1 VSCGWGPVMTDLDN
15 AADFLSDL
23 LGWAKKAGAD
33 GADALLVESS
43 GQSATWRLGKLD
55 NVERA
60 ESCDLGLR
68 VFIDKRHAIVSTGD
82 LARASLER
90 LIERALA
97 IANAVPEDPHA
108 GLADPD
114 QVAHALPRL
123 DLDDG
128 QEPDTDTLARQA
140 AIAEDAARAHPGITN
155 SEGAEARWSRARTT
169 LVATNGF
176 VGASARSSHSI
187 GVSVI
192 AAANGAME
200 RDYEYRTKVRS
211 RDLPEPAEV
220 GRTAAER
227 AVARLNPRK
236 SRSKAVPIV
245 FDPRVAGSIVRH
257 LASAISGPAVARG
270 TTFLK
275 DRLGQAVFAAGVTI
289 VDDPLRPDGLRS
301 RAFDAEGIRAERR
314 RLIDGGAL
322 TTWLLDCASARQLG
336 LSTTGHAVR
345 DVSSAPS
352 PAPANAYIEP
362 GSQSPDALISD
373 VKEGLYVIEMLGMG
387 VNMVTGDYSRGAT
400 GFWIEN
406 GAIGWPV
413 SEVTIA
419 GNLAEMFAQLT
430 PASDLEFRYGIDS
443 PTLRIDGMT
452 VAGR

>member
-1 VSCGWGPVMTDLDN
+1 MTHPDN
-15 AADFLSDL
+15 TADFLSDL
-23 LGWAKKAGAD
+23 LARAKKAGAD
-33 GADALLVESS
+33 AADALLVESS
-43 GQSATWRLGKLD
+43 GQSAAWRLGKLE

-68 VFIDKRHAIVSTGD
+68 VFIGRRQAILSTGD
-82 LARASLER
+82 LARTSLER
-90 LIERALA
+90 LVERAVA
-97 IANAVPEDPHA
+97 IAKAVPEDPHA

-114 QVAHALPRL
+114 QVAREIPSL

-128 QEPDTDTLARQA
+128 QEPDTDDLAKQA
-140 AIAEDAARAHPGITN
+140 ATAEDAALAHPKITN
-155 SEGAEARWSRARTT
+155 SEGAEAKWSRARTT
-169 LVATNGF
+169 LVASNGF

-187 GVSVI
+187 GASVI

-200 RDYEYRTKVRS
+200 RDYEFRTVVRA
-211 RDLPEPAEV
+211 RDLPDPAEV
-220 GRTAAER
+220 GRKAAER
-227 AVARLNPRK
+227 AAARLNPRK
-236 SRSKAVPIV
+236 SSSKAVPIV
-245 FDPRVAGSIVRH
+245 FDPRVSGSLVRH

-275 DRLGQAVFAAGVTI
+275 DQLDRAVFAPGVTV

-301 RAFDAEGIRAERR
+301 RAFDAEGIRAEPR
-314 RLIDGGAL
+314 RLVDQGVL
-322 TTWLLDCASARQLG
+322 TSWLLDCASARQLG

-352 PAPANAYIEP
+352 PAPANAYVEAGQVSP
-362 GSQSPDALISD
+362 GELIGD

-419 GNLAEMFAQLT
+419 GNLAEMFARLT
-430 PASDLEFRYGIDS
+430 PASDLEIRYGIDA

>member
-1 VSCGWGPVMTDLDN
+1 MTNPDN
-15 AADFLSDL
+15 TLDFLSDL
-23 LGWAKKAGAD
+23 LARAGKAGAD
-33 GADALLVESS
+33 AADALLVESS
-43 GQSATWRLGKLD
+43 GQSATWRLGKLE

-60 ESCDLGLR
+60 ERCDLGLR
-68 VFIDKRHAIVSTGD
+68 VFVGKRQAIVSTGD

-90 LIERALA
+90 LVERALA
-97 IANAVPEDPHA
+97 IAQAVPADPHA

-114 QVAHALPRL
+114 QIAREFPSLE
-123 DLDDG
+123 LDDCA
-128 QEPDTDTLARQA
+128 EPDTASLARQA
-140 AIAEDAARAHPGITN
+140 AVAEEAALAHPGITN
-155 SEGAEARWSRARTT
+155 SEGAEASWSRARTT

-187 GVSVI
+187 GASVI

-200 RDYEYRTKVRS
+200 RDYEYRTKVRA
-211 RDLPEPAEV
+211 RDLPDPAEI

-236 SRSKAVPIV
+236 SKSKAVPIV
-245 FDPRVAGSIVRH
+245 FAPRVAGSMVRH

-275 DRLGQAVFAAGVTI
+275 DRLGQAVFASGVTI

-314 RLIDGGAL
+314 RLVEQGVL

-336 LSTTGHAVR
+336 LSTTGHALR
-345 DVSSAPS
+345 EVSSAPA
-352 PAPANAYIEP
+352 PAPANAYVEP
-362 GSQSPDALISD
+362 GALTPDELIGD
-373 VKEGLYVIEMLGMG
+373 IKEGLYVIEMMGMG
-387 VNMVTGDYSRGAT
+387 VNFVTGDYSRGAT

-430 PASDLEFRYGIDS
+430 PASDLEFRYGIDA

-452 VAGR
+452 VAGQ